1 MTHADIWR
9 AIDKMAADQKMTCS
23 AMARHGGLCATAFN
37 KSKRETKEGKPR
49 WVSMQSIA
57 KVLNSTGRPMG
68 YFAAIVDSIVAAR
81 ENVHD
86 N

>member
-1 MTHADIWR
+1 MTHTDIWR
-9 AIDKMAADQKMTCS
+9 AIDKMASEQKMTCS
-23 AMARHGGLCATAFN
+23 AMARRGGLCATAFN

-57 KVLNSTGRPMG
+57 KVLNSTGQPMG
-68 YFAAIVDSIVAAR
+68 YFAAIVDNIVAAR
-81 ENVHD
+81 ERDRN